1 MDEGGINARKYSRE
15 KCDFRRNCEFKKGV
29 AALKISEVVKELEK
43 VKEEYGD
50 LTVVLGID
58 RDSNYMSS
66 KKAHL
71 VKVEDNKVMIA
82 VEPEE
87 YKRVSMKWNR
97 LRG

>member
-1 MDEGGINARKYSRE
+1 M
-15 KCDFRRNCEFKKGV
+15 
-29 AALKISEVVKELEK
+29 KISEVVRELEK
-43 VKEEYGD
+43 AKEEYGD
-50 LTVVLGID
+50 IIVVLGID
-58 RDSNYMSS
+58 GDNNYMSG

-71 VKVEDNKVMIA
+71 VRVEDGKVMIA